1 MRAGMRAEAS
11 IIVAT
16 STKSSSLST
25 SDISNSTFGSGE
37 GSFRRRNSSVVK
49 DVVSAECSRTS
60 ATMTSTAVR
69 KGSLIAGG
77 GGNGGVVSACSLP
90 ASSNTEMR

>member
-1 MRAGMRAEAS
+1 MRATAS

-16 STKSSSLST
+16 FTKSPSLST
-25 SDISNSTFGSGE
+25 SDISSSTLGSGE
-37 GSFRRRNSSVVK
+37 GSFRRRKSSLVNEA
-49 DVVSAECSRTS
+49 VSAECSRTS
-60 ATMTSTAVR
+60 ATMTSTAVLN
-69 KGSLIAGG
+69 GSLIAGG